1 MAKNPQEFSRLCG
14 MSEPRITYTP
24 RREVSPEVELD
35 VLAAVYRYVLIGS
48 QTRRGGSRD
57 LTNSATAE
65 MEKNGPRTTR
75 QENT

>member
-1 MAKNPQEFSRLCG
+1 MCESQ
-14 MSEPRITYTP
+14 ITYTP
-24 RREVSPEVELD
+24 RRDATPEVELD

-48 QTRRGGSRD
+48 QTRRGDSRD

>member
-1 MAKNPQEFSRLCG
+1 

-24 RREVSPEVELD
+24 RRDASPEVELD

-57 LTNSATAE
+57 LTNSSTAE
-65 MEKNGPRTTR
+65 MEKNGTR
-75 QENT
+75 KNRKREGLKWRN

>member
-1 MAKNPQEFSRLCG
+1 
-14 MSEPRITYTP
+14 MSEPRITHTP
-24 RREVSPEVELD
+24 RPDASPEVELD

-57 LTNSATAE
+57 LTNSSTAE